1 MGLAVLLSGDVSP
14 LIENGQLSVVLPE
27 HKLPTRTL
35 YATTAPRT
43 QSAKVRTVL
52 DCLMRC
58 FGEGKGLIKSAG
70 N

>member
-1 MGLAVLLSGDVSP
+1 
-14 LIENGQLSVVLPE
+14 LICAFPDYL

-35 YATTAPRT
+35 YATTAHRT

-52 DCLMRC
+52 DFLMRC
-58 FGEGKGLIKSAG
+58 FGEEKGLIKSAE

>member
-1 MGLAVLLSGDVSP
+1 MRR
-14 LIENGQLSVVLPE
+14 IVLPE

-35 YATTAPRT
+35 YATTAHRT

-52 DCLMRC
+52 DCLMHC
-58 FGEGKGLIKSAG
+58 FGEEKGLIKILG